1 MAGDLV
7 AICDGALSDRRVLL
21 KGLADGVECD
31 GQAVLLEKIK
41 HSPDPTTGPV
51 FENRL
56 GA

>member
-21 KGLADGVECD
+21 EGLADGVEGD